1 MPGMRRREFVTLFGG
16 AAVAWP
22 LAALAQQQ
30 PKLPTI
36 GFLGVT
42 ALSDWGDWPTNFV
55 QRLRELGWVEGRTV
69 AITYRWGEGRNERFA
84 EFAAEFVRM
93 NVNVIVTGGGA
104 VPAAKQATSIIPI
117 VFAVA
122 NDPVGA
128 GYVASLAQPGGNV
141 TGLTIQAPDVAGK
154 RIEILAEAL
163 PNLRKLA
170 ILGNVGNA
178 GTVREVNEVTAIAGK
193 LDIQL
198 VPLEIRRTEEI
209 ASAFEA
215 LHGDA
220 DALYVCYDALVVT
233 NINRINT
240 HALADRLP
248 TMHSERTFLTTGG
261 LMSYGPN
268 GADLFRRAAGHVD
281 KILRGTKPADI
292 PVEQPT
298 KFDLVVNLKTAKT
311 LGVIV
316 PPALLARADEVIE

>member
-1 MPGMRRREFVTLFGG
+1 MTLCIRRRELIRLLGG
-16 AAVAWP
+16 AAAWP
-22 LAALAQQQ
+22 LAARAQQQ

-42 ALSDWGDWPTNFV
+42 APSDWGDWPAGFV
-55 QRLRELGWVEGRTV
+55 QRLRELGWYEGRTV

-163 PNLRKLA
+163 RNLRKLA

-178 GTVREVNEVTAIAGK
+178 GTVREVNEVAASAEK
-193 LDIQL
+193 LGIQL
-198 VPLEIRRTEEI
+198 EPLEIRRTEDI
-209 ASAFEA
+209 ATAFDA

-220 DALYVCYDALVVT
+220 GAIYVCYDALVVS
-233 NINRINT
+233 NISRINT

-248 TMHSERTFLTTGG
+248 TMHGERTFLATGG

-281 KILRGTKPADI
+281 KILRGTKLADI